1 MTDLLLW
8 AGVALLVLVSLAIY
22 AVLLLVR
29 ERRRRREFAHA
40 REERMRAA
48 VHNVRARQ
56 TFAPRQVPL
65 SEEADAAEREDAA

>member
-48 VHNVRARQ
+48 VRNVRAHQ
-56 TFAPRQVPL
+56 TFEPQQAPPPEQD
-65 SEEADAAEREDAA
+65 DAAEREDAA

>member
-29 ERRRRREFAHA
+29 ERRRQREFAHA
-40 REERMRAA
+40 REERLRAA
-48 VHNVRARQ
+48 VRNIPARQ
-56 TFAPRQVPL
+56 TFEPRQLPP
-65 SEEADAAEREDAA
+65 SEEADAAEPEDAA

>member
-8 AGVALLVLVSLAIY
+8 AGLALLVLVSLAHY

-48 VHNVRARQ
+48 VRNVRARQ
-56 TFAPRQVPL
+56 TFAPRQVPPA
-65 SEEADAAEREDAA
+65 EEDDAAEREDAA